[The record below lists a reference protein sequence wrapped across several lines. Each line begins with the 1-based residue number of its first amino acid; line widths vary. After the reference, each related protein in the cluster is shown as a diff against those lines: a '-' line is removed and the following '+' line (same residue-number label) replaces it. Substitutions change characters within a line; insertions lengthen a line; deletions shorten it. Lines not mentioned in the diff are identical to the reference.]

1 MKKLILTGLA
11 AAVASS
17 AWAIIGTVR
26 TEADARKGEI
36 KWQPRDKS
44 YAVTVVTKG
53 GGSSHVVYPL
63 ASVVGLDIEK
73 PKNFDRLVD
82 LVRNKQGASAIKGLE
97 EIVQTYKMLVWDKPA
112 GRYLVQAY
120 LAADQ
125 AKKAYEAA
133 RKIIDEDPTA
143 AYVGELAPAY
153 WRALRKNNETT
164 KLENCLRMAATNGDR
179 VSSAEALLMRGDVII
194 EDGSGSIEA
203 HRKALAEGFLRVA
216 LMYIDPECKEVRR
229 DAMNK
234 CADSLDKIG
243 HAARAEKMR
252 SAARGL

>member
-17 AWAIIGTVR
+17 AWAIVGTIR
-26 TEADARKGEI
+26 TETDAKKGDI
-36 KWQPRDKS
+36 TWQPRTKS
-44 YAVTVVTKG
+44 YLVAIATKG
-53 GGSSHVVYPL
+53 GGKSNLEYPL
-63 ASVVGLDIEK
+63 KDVVGLDVEK

-82 LVRNKQGASAIKGLE
+82 LVKNKQGASAIKGLE

-125 AKKAYEAA
+125 AKKAYDAA
-133 RKIIDEDPTA
+133 RAIINEDSTA

-164 KLENCLRMAATNGDR
+164 KLENCLRMAASNGDR
-179 VSSAEALLMRGDVII
+179 VSSAEALLMRGEVTI
-194 EDGSGSIEA
+194 EDGSGSVEA
-203 HRKALAEGFLRVA
+203 HRKALTDGFLRVA
-216 LMYIDPECKEVRR
+216 LMYLEPECKEVRR

-234 CADSLDKIG
+234 CADSFDKIG
-243 HAARAEKMR
+243 QAARAEKMR